1 MLRVSF
7 LFALLI
13 TATRLHAAESPDAAG
28 KGDCGVE
35 ARQAWSAEFEA
46 AHPAVDVKDPGGFVA
61 RERAYLR
68 ESEKWIAA
76 CPQESNLRARRLRAM
91 TAVADLPPATVLGEV
106 REFLRLCEGD
116 KGVACTAPKPQLQA
130 VELLARHGA
139 VQEAEALL
147 GRVRA
152 KTHEVDTA
160 CTPQLDY
167 ACWQLART
175 DVRLAL
181 ARRDLQGA
189 RSTIEEEERRIAG
202 PLSGGGRESAA
213 QEATRATERA
223 DLVGLRGE
231 LAEAAGHKLDGA
243 LLLRRAETMGDFDAA
258 RRLHA
263 RQLWAELGGTDE
275 SWNAPEAREGA
286 QRSSGWARAD
296 EPFKLDGVVDLN
308 GRLWSAADIQ
318 GRTVLVNFW
327 ATWCAPCLAELPFVQ
342 RVQENVRSTST
353 LLVLTISLDEDVAT
367 LRRFVAQRPMELP
380 VILGFDAFREQLD
393 QALPMTLIVDPRGR
407 VVRRSAAYVTDGSVD
422 WTGETIAEMQAV
434 AAGAA
439 ERPRSDR

>member
-1 MLRVSF
+1 VLRVSF

-13 TATRLHAAESPDAAG
+13 TATRLHAAESPDAVG
-28 KGDCGVE
+28 MGDCGVE
-35 ARQAWSAEFEA
+35 ARKAWSAEFEA
-46 AHPAVDVKDPGGFVA
+46 AHPAVDVKDPAGFVA
-61 RERAYLR
+61 RERAYLQ
-68 ESEKWIAA
+68 ESENWIAA
-76 CPQESNLRARRLRAM
+76 CPQEPAFRARRLRAM
-91 TAVADLPPATVLGEV
+91 NAVPDLPSSAVLQEV
-106 REFLRLCEGD
+106 REFLRLC
-116 KGVACTAPKPQLQA
+116 KGQRSVACIPPQPKLKA
-130 VELLARHGA
+130 VELLARHGS

-152 KTHEVDTA
+152 QVHESETA

-167 ACWQLART
+167 ACWQLARAE
-175 DVRLAL
+175 VRIAL
-181 ARRDLQGA
+181 ARRDLQHA
-189 RSTIEEEERRIAG
+189 RSTIEGEERRIAE
-202 PLSGGGRESAA
+202 PLSGNAREMAT
-213 QEATRATERA
+213 QEASRATERA

-231 LAEAAGHKLDGA
+231 LAEAAGQRLDAA
-243 LLLRRAETMGDFDAA
+243 LLFRKADWMGDFDAA
-258 RRLHA
+258 RRFQA
-263 RQLWAELGGTDE
+263 RKLWTELGGTDE
-275 SWNAPEAREGA
+275 SWNARESVERPVRA
-286 QRSSGWARAD
+286 SGWARAD

-308 GRLWSAADIQ
+308 GRSWSAADIQ
-318 GRTVLVNFW
+318 GKTVLVNFW

-407 VVRRSAAYVTDGSVD
+407 VVRRSAAYLTDGSVD